1 MGYEFDGVVYERL
14 RDMQAARRARYVQLL
29 ESGMN
34 FTQAALAVDV
44 SKRTGKV
51 WRNGRTRSSGRDERP
66 LVDWYAGRMKAN
78 SGHGPASGS
87 TCYLSEDERI
97 EIADLLQAGESVRAI
112 ARRLGRSPSTI
123 SHELRRNAYPDDG
136 GYRPRRAH
144 QLASE
149 RRARPKERKIRKGTK
164 LYDYVAAGLK
174 RHWSPEQIGRRMLLD
189 FPDNEDMR
197 ACHETIYV
205 QGKGELRRDL
215 ARALCKGRATRY
227 TILLALPD
235 GHDAEHVQQAI
246 IAKMKTLPKPLL
258 STLTWDQGSEL
269 AWHRDITASLDMQV
283 SISATRTAPGSV
295 APMRTP
301 TDCSD
306 NTSPKEPTFPHTART
321 TSMQWPTSSTTGHAK
336 PSTGPNPA
344 NTSSNCSTPCNTL
357 NETYNHNDVLRRSL
371 ESAFSPPRM
380 WGGAKPS
387 MGRNPISEIYCSATN
402 SIMHPAARRE

>member
-123 SHELRRNAYPDDG
+123 SHELRRNAYPGDG

-283 SISATRTAPGSV
+283 YFCDPHSPLQRGTNENTNGLLRQYFPKGTDLSAYSQDYLDAV
-295 APMRTP
+295 ADELNDRPRKTL
-301 TDCSD
+301 D
-306 NTSPKEPTFPHTART
+306 
-321 TSMQWPTSSTTGHAK
+321 WAK
-336 PSTGPNPA
+336 PSEHIIELL
-344 NTSSNCSTPCNTL
+344 NTMQ
-357 NETYNHNDVLRRSL
+357 Y
-371 ESAFSPPRM
+371 AQ
-380 WGGAKPS
+380 
-387 MGRNPISEIYCSATN
+387 
-402 SIMHPAARRE
+402 